1 MLKYISIY
9 LSCFRVEKSRSSQ
22 EVEQSSVNQA
32 VRDLLQTEKQER
44 ILLDERVSFLTE
56 TDKIQVKNKIQGGW
70 TH

>member
-1 MLKYISIY
+1 M
-9 LSCFRVEKSRSSQ
+9 EKSRSSQ

-56 TDKIQVKNKIQGGW
+56 TDKIQVENS
-70 TH
+70 